1 MDLCPCTKLLG
12 TFQLHLDIPSSLLE
26 RKKKLPTAGRGA
38 VIPYLLVNYR
48 AHEVFNSREGQVLS
62 FNGDGLSSET
72 DLQKERDPV
81 HRAPGVCEAL
91 RAETAIGEPTGEPR
105 LGT

>member
-1 MDLCPCTKLLG
+1 MPEEEN
-12 TFQLHLDIPSSLLE
+12 F
-26 RKKKLPTAGRGA
+26 
-38 VIPYLLVNYR
+38 VIHAKETTLWELLVNYR

-62 FNGDGLSSET
+62 FNGDSLSSET